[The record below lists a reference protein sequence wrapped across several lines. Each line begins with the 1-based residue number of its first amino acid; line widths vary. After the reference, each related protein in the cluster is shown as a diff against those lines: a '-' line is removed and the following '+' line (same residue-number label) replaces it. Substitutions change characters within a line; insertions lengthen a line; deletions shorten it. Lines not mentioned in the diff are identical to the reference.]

1 MALLSYFNSVSQVML
16 QIFLLGLVGF
26 VLVRKKILLSEAVTG
41 LSSFLI
47 GVAFPALIFWQLV
60 TKFSFSLYPDWWIF
74 PLASFIITG
83 LGLSIGFLF
92 SLSVKDTQLKREFV
106 SLAGFQNAGYLPL
119 TLLAWIAPEE
129 YRDILLI
136 YLFLFLLGFNL
147 VIWSW
152 GVYFLSHKLKTFSL
166 AGLFSPPVIAILL
179 GFTFVSLR
187 LNAFMP
193 KFILQ
198 PIELLGNCSF
208 PLAVVVLGAILAEL
222 CGQKPF
228 EKKII
233 SNLIL
238 AKLIVLPILGL
249 VFLSFFRLP
258 YLLGFLI
265 IVELAVPSANSLA
278 VIARKYSEEEKII
291 SQGIFV
297 SHLASL
303 VTLPVFLALFNWL
316 SLRH

>member
-1 MALLSYFNSVSQVML
+1 ML

-26 VLVRKKILLSEAVTG
+26 VLVRKKILLSEAVSG

-60 TKFSFSLYPDWWIF
+60 TKFSLSLYPDWWIF

-83 LGLSIGFLF
+83 LGLSVGFLF
-92 SLSVKDTQLKREFV
+92 SLSVKDARLRREFI

-119 TLLAWIAPEE
+119 TLLAWIAPEG

-152 GVYFLSHKLKTFSL
+152 GVYFLSERKLKHFSL
-166 AGLFSPPVIAILL
+166 ASLFSPAVMAILL
-179 GFTFVSLR
+179 GFAFVILK

-222 CGQKPF
+222 RGDSQKPF

-233 SNLIL
+233 SKMIL

-249 VFLSFFRLP
+249 LFLSFFKLP
-258 YLLGFLI
+258 YLLGLLI
-265 IVELAVPSANSLA
+265 IIELAVPSANSLA

-297 SHLASL
+297 SHLVSL

-316 SLRH
+316 SLRQ